1 MPVVLASPVSPPT
14 WALLQ
19 RQLLREASEACRAF
33 HAKYFD
39 QRGFLECVPRWGGD
53 DGPDD
58 AAENLLNW
66 TMLHALGAPDWLLKL
81 YRHGWEGHLRQYTEA
96 RTVEVPFARD
106 GMYYKEFPVMFD
118 WFHNGEGY
126 SAFFL
131 EGLCDP
137 DNREFRRRTHRFAGF
152 YLGDEPGADNF
163 DSELYLVRSM
173 FNGSRGPLLRKATA
187 LDWAGDPIEIE
198 GRFRPGH
205 GEASYAQM
213 LEHFEEYNDVD
224 GDSPLNFGI
233 TTPMLNAFML
243 AGDPR
248 YRDWITAY
256 MDKWVERTDANGGII
271 PTIVGTDGVVG
282 SPCGGRWY
290 GGVYGWGFTV
300 SVPGSEQKA
309 HRPFFSH
316 RAPYGFGNALLLT
329 GDRRYV
335 ETWRGVIQA
344 VNANRRQGPNGP
356 EYPRMFGDNGWYEYR
371 ADPFQDGAEEILYW
385 SHDATGLPAATRS
398 EWNRFLAG
406 DNPGW
411 PEEALRRDLEEVR
424 SRMEGVR
431 ADPSTPDT
439 RLSDDMNHLNPA
451 CTDALTRTMLGGLPT
466 GRVGYPL
473 HCQLR
478 YFDPEVRRAG
488 LPPDVGSLVHAMDDE
503 GIEVELVNL
512 NVRESRTVQ
521 VQLGAYGEHAVADL
535 RLVDGRQIDRDT
547 LGERDSV
554 FEVVLEPG
562 CGGRLALGLS
572 RYCRWPTLAFPWR
585 RHGSRERTGSPI
597 R

>member
-66 TMLHALGAPDWLLKL
+66 TMLHALGAPDWLLGL

-96 RTVEVPFARD
+96 RTSEVPFARD

-137 DNREFRRRTHRFAGF
+137 DNREFRRRTRRFAGF

-163 DSELYLVRSM
+163 DPELCLVRSM
-173 FNGSRGPLLRKATA
+173 FNGSRGALLRKATA

-213 LEHFEEYNDVD
+213 LEHFAEYNDVD

-243 AGDPR
+243 DGEPR

-271 PTIVGTDGVVG
+271 PTIVGPDGVVG

-300 SVPGSEQKA
+300 SVPGSDSKA

-344 VNANRRQGPNGP
+344 VNANRRQGPDGV
-356 EYPRMFGDNGWYEYR
+356 EYPRMFGDDGWYEYR

-398 EWNRFLAG
+398 EWHQFLGRGQSGLARGGIAAG
-406 DNPGW
+406 SG
-411 PEEALRRDLEEVR
+411 
-424 SRMEGVR
+424 
-431 ADPSTPDT
+431 
-439 RLSDDMNHLNPA
+439 
-451 CTDALTRTMLGGLPT
+451 
-466 GRVGYPL
+466 
-473 HCQLR
+473 
-478 YFDPEVRRAG
+478 
-488 LPPDVGSLVHAMDDE
+488 
-503 GIEVELVNL
+503 
-512 NVRESRTVQ
+512 
-521 VQLGAYGEHAVADL
+521 
-535 RLVDGRQIDRDT
+535 
-547 LGERDSV
+547 
-554 FEVVLEPG
+554 
-562 CGGRLALGLS
+562 
-572 RYCRWPTLAFPWR
+572 
-585 RHGSRERTGSPI
+585 
-597 R
+597 